1 MTDRVYRVLFP
12 FCGIGGGA
20 LGFKRA
26 MVELRRLGLRGRF
39 EIMGGIEC
47 DPSTARDFTRLTGAP
62 CLCARVEDLT
72 PEMLREFFGGEAPD
86 VVFFSPPCKPA
97 SGLLAAGI
105 AATPKYRAM
114 AMLGSVWTD
123 LMFAT
128 WPSGP
133 RLTIMENVPRVKTR
147 APEMMAQIRAAHRNH
162 GYHTHESTHDLGEVG
177 GLGQHRDRL
186 LFVAR
191 RKDVSSLLYQ
201 PIKRRV
207 RSIGEIIGALPLPGD
222 PAAGP
227 LHRLPAIEAI
237 TALRLALIP
246 AGGDWHNLPSV
257 VHLHPAFAALLG
269 SKRRKPSNRTPFND
283 VWRVVR
289 MDDAAPCVTAGATP
303 SAGGLCIADTR
314 LTTATPEQ
322 ILAWTRNGV
331 RTPGT
336 PMPFKGKYE
345 VRPWDEASRTVIGGN
360 ANGASFVADPRA
372 GATGPARPNGARND
386 DHGVVGWDDASGTIT
401 GQTRPSNGRFS
412 VADPRPTAENRYG
425 NNWRVESMDEPAH
438 TVTGQ
443 DDIQAGAPCIADPRT
458 TKPSHPHTYGVVPWD
473 GASHTITGNTVP
485 GGGPFTVAD
494 ARITCKTRDNSG
506 IYGVMPWDVSSGCIV
521 GHACHD
527 NGRFSVADP
536 QAVER
541 LREFVARCPFPVIIA
556 ADGTIH
562 RPLTTLECALL
573 QSLRAR
579 TAADGTDGDD
589 VPLMLEG
596 TKDEQRVKVGD
607 MVPSDAAESIAEQ
620 MLLTLVY
627 ADAGSFALS
636 SAGGVWVRERAL
648 AEVFQ

>member
-1 MTDRVYRVLFP
+1 MIERVYRVLFP

-72 PEMLREFFGGEAPD
+72 PEMLREYFGPDAPD

-97 SGLLAAGI
+97 SGLLAADI

-147 APEMMAQIRAAHRNH
+147 APEMMAQIRKAHRAH
-162 GYHTHESTHDLGEVG
+162 GYHIHESTHDLGEVG

-201 PIKRRV
+201 PVRRKV
-207 RSIGEIIGALPLPGD
+207 RSIGDVIGALPLPGD

-246 AGGDWHNLPSV
+246 AGGDWHNLPSE

-289 MDDAAPCVTAGATP
+289 ME
-303 SAGGLCIADTR
+303 DT
-314 LTTATPEQ
+314 
-322 ILAWTRNGV
+322 
-331 RTPGT
+331 
-336 PMPFKGKYE
+336 
-345 VRPWDEASRTVIGGN
+345 
-360 ANGASFVADPRA
+360 
-372 GATGPARPNGARND
+372 
-386 DHGVVGWDDASGTIT
+386 
-401 GQTRPSNGRFS
+401 
-412 VADPRPTAENRYG
+412 
-425 NNWRVESMDEPAH
+425 AH
-438 TVTGQ
+438 TITGQ

-458 TKPSHPHTYGVVPWD
+458 AKPSHPHTYGVVPWD

-494 ARITCKTRDNSG
+494 ARITCKTRETSG

-541 LREFVARCPFPVIIA
+541 VREFVARCPFPVIIA

-579 TAADGTDGDD
+579 TAADGTDGDA

-636 SAGGVWVRERAL
+636 SAGGVWVRERAM

>member
-1 MTDRVYRVLFP
+1 MIERVYRVLFP

-26 MVELRRLGLRGRF
+26 TVELKRLGLRGRF

-62 CLCARVEDLT
+62 CLCARVEDIT
-72 PEMLREFFGGEAPD
+72 PEMLREFFGPDAPD

-128 WPSGP
+128 WPAGP

-147 APEMMAQIRAAHRNH
+147 APEMMAQIRKAHRAH
-162 GYHTHESTHDLGEVG
+162 GYHIHESTHDLGEVG

-201 PIKRRV
+201 PVRRKV
-207 RSIGEIIGALPLPGD
+207 RSIGDVIGALPLPGD

-246 AGGDWHNLPSV
+246 AGGDWHDLPSA
-257 VHLHPAFAALLG
+257 VHLHPTFAALLG
-269 SKRRKPSNRTPFND
+269 AKGRSGRKGPSNRTPFND

-289 MDDAAPCVTAGATP
+289 MEDTAPCVTAGATP

-314 LTTATPEQ
+314 L
-322 ILAWTRNGV
+322 
-331 RTPGT
+331 
-336 PMPFKGKYE
+336 
-345 VRPWDEASRTVIGGN
+345 
-360 ANGASFVADPRA
+360 
-372 GATGPARPNGARND
+372 ARPNGARND

-412 VADPRPTAENRYG
+412 VADPRTRKA
-425 NNWRVESMDEPAH
+425 
-438 TVTGQ
+438 
-443 DDIQAGAPCIADPRT
+443 
-458 TKPSHPHTYGVVPWD
+458 SHPHTYGVVPWD
-473 GASHTITGNTVP
+473 GASHTVTGNTVP
-485 GGGPFTVAD
+485 GGGPFSVAD
-494 ARITCKTRDNSG
+494 ARITCKTRENSG
-506 IYGVMPWDVSSGCIV
+506 IYGVMPWDVASGCIV

-536 QAVER
+536 RVLECFAQS
-541 LREFVARCPFPVIIA
+541 PFPVILSP
-556 ADGTIH
+556 DGTWH

-589 VPLMLEG
+589 IPLMLEG

-607 MVPSDAAESIAEQ
+607 MVPSDAAERIAEQ

-636 SAGGVWVRERAL
+636 SAGGVWVRERSMM
-648 AEVFQ
+648 EVM

>member
-1 MTDRVYRVLFP
+1 MNTVVERVYRVLFP

-26 MVELRRLGLRGRF
+26 TVELTRLGLRGRF

-72 PEMLREFFGGEAPD
+72 PEMLREFFGAKAPD

-97 SGLLAAGI
+97 SGLLAAVI

-128 WPSGP
+128 WPAGP

-147 APEMMAQIRAAHRNH
+147 APEMMAQIRKAHRAH
-162 GYHTHESTHDLGEVG
+162 GYHIHESTHDLGEVG

-201 PIKRRV
+201 PVRRKV
-207 RSIGEIIGALPLPGD
+207 RSIGDVIGALPLPCD

-246 AGGDWHNLPSV
+246 ASGDWYDLPSA

-269 SKRRKPSNRTPFND
+269 SKGRSGRKGPSNRTPFND

-289 MDDAAPCVTAGATP
+289 MEDAAPCVTAGATP
-303 SAGGLCIADTR
+303 SAGWLCIADTR
-314 LTTATPEQ
+314 L
-322 ILAWTRNGV
+322 
-331 RTPGT
+331 
-336 PMPFKGKYE
+336 
-345 VRPWDEASRTVIGGN
+345 
-360 ANGASFVADPRA
+360 
-372 GATGPARPNGARND
+372 ARPNGARND
-386 DHGVVGWDDASGTIT
+386 DHGVVGWDDPSGTIT
-401 GQTRPSNGRFS
+401 GRTAPSNGRFS
-412 VADPRPTAENRYG
+412 VADVRPAAEGRYG
-425 NNWRVESMDEPAH
+425 NNWRVERMDSPAH

-443 DDIQAGAPCIADPRT
+443 DDIQAGAPC
-458 TKPSHPHTYGVVPWD
+458 
-473 GASHTITGNTVP
+473 
-485 GGGPFTVAD
+485 VAD
-494 ARITCKTRDNSG
+494 ARITCKTRENSG
-506 IYGVMPWDVSSGCIV
+506 IYGVLPWDAASGTIV

-536 QAVER
+536 RVLEC
-541 LREFVARCPFPVIIA
+541 FARSPFPVILSP
-556 ADGTIH
+556 DGTWH

-573 QSLRAR
+573 QGFPAR
-579 TAADGTDGDD
+579 TADDGTEGDD
-589 VPLMLEG
+589 MPLALDG
-596 TKDEQRVKVGD
+596 SKDSQRVKVGD
-607 MVPSDAAESIAEQ
+607 AVPPPAAERIAEQ

-636 SAGGVWVRERAL
+636 SAGGVWVRERSMM
-648 AEVFQ
+648 EVM

>member
-1 MTDRVYRVLFP
+1 MIERVYRVLFP

-26 MVELRRLGLRGRF
+26 TVELRRLGLRGRF

-72 PEMLREFFGGEAPD
+72 PEMLREFFGPDVPD

-128 WPSGP
+128 WPAGP

-147 APEMMAQIRAAHRNH
+147 APEMMAQIRAAHRAH
-162 GYHTHESTHDLGEVG
+162 GYHIHESTHDLGEVG

-201 PIKRRV
+201 PIKRKV
-207 RSIGEIIGALPLPGD
+207 RSIGDVIGALPLPGD

-246 AGGDWHNLPSV
+246 AGGDWHDLPSE

-283 VWRVVR
+283 VWRVVK
-289 MDDAAPCVTAGATP
+289 MTDTAPCVTAGATP
-303 SAGGLCIADTR
+303 SAGGLCIADAR
-314 LTTATPEQ
+314 LKMGPDARHN
-322 ILAWTRNGV
+322 ILALGGWND
-331 RTPGT
+331 P
-336 PMPFKGKYE
+336 
-345 VRPWDEASRTVIGGN
+345 SRTIT
-360 ANGASFVADPRA
+360 GASHPSGGAPSVADPRA
-372 GATGPARPNGARND
+372 GRTGEARDN
-386 DHGVVGWDDASGTIT
+386 DHGVVGWDDPSGTIT

-412 VADPRPTAENRYG
+412 VADPRTTKPSHPHTYGVLRMDEPSHTVTGNGSPGGGPRTVADPRPTAENRYG
-425 NNWRVESMDEPAH
+425 NNWRVERMDSAAH
-438 TVTGQ
+438 TITGQ
-443 DDIQAGAPCIADPRT
+443 DDIQAGAPC
-458 TKPSHPHTYGVVPWD
+458 
-473 GASHTITGNTVP
+473 
-485 GGGPFTVAD
+485 VAD
-494 ARITCKTRDNSG
+494 ARITCKTRENSG
-506 IYGVMPWDVSSGCIV
+506 IYGVLPWDSASGCVV

-536 QAVER
+536 RV
-541 LREFVARCPFPVIIA
+541 LDCFARSPFPVILSP
-556 ADGTIH
+556 DGTWH

-573 QSLRAR
+573 QGFPAR
-579 TAADGTDGDD
+579 TADDGTEGDG
-589 VPLMLEG
+589 VPFALDG
-596 TKDEQRVKVGD
+596 SKDSQRVKVGD
-607 MVPSDAAESIAEQ
+607 AVPPPAAESIAEQ

-636 SAGGVWVRERAL
+636 SAGGVWVRERAV